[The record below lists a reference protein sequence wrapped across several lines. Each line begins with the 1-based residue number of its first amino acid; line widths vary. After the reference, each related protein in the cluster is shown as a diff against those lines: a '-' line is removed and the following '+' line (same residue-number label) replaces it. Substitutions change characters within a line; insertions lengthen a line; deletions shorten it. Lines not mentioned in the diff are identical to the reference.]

1 VRQGVAGPGAGTSSE
16 TSSGKATPP
25 LGRHSGLEGGQSSL
39 TAVFRAALR
48 SQSMNARY
56 RCFRRAS
63 GVFYLE
69 DTTTHQQSSLKTR
82 DKHEAARL
90 THARNEAHL
99 QPQLNRRIAQAYLAA
114 GDPQAL
120 TRTWQDVMEAAVQ
133 LKSGANQVRWVA
145 RGCPTTLQ
153 ARRWLS
159 SSSRWRCPTAS
170 RFRAGPTIFPP
181 ATPSRPPCPAT
192 DPPPAS

>member
-1 VRQGVAGPGAGTSSE
+1 
-16 TSSGKATPP
+16 
-25 LGRHSGLEGGQSSL
+25 
-39 TAVFRAALR
+39 
-48 SQSMNARY
+48 MNARY

-120 TRTWQDVMEAAVQ
+120 TRTWQDVMEAA
-133 LKSGANQVRWVA
+133 GDF
-145 RGCPTTLQ
+145 
-153 ARRWLS
+153 ARRQIKPRIRLGGHWL
-159 SSSRWRCPTAS
+159 A
-170 RFRAGPTIFPP
+170 RAGFTPGQRVAVRLGKPGELTLLLQEAAP
-181 ATPSRPPCPAT
+181 APAPAER
-192 DPPPAS
+192 DPR